1 MTEHLQC
8 AQCQRV
14 LHDDEGRHEI
24 DAGVLCVNCYA
35 ALRGEVERQLGELE
49 SGINYPLAF
58 VVHGVG
64 SSIGAALYIAS
75 IFLSGWDIA
84 LVAIAMPW
92 IGTKLQNKVIGVKR
106 AQPLAIMAVALNLGL
121 FGLTR
126 FLMWGGDVSMFEAL
140 DLLWVGIIAY
150 EAWRLNKPLR

>member
-1 MTEHLQC
+1 MTEAQC
-8 AQCQRV
+8 AQCQRI
-14 LHDDEGRHEI
+14 LHQDEARHALDEGL
-24 DAGVLCVNCYA
+24 LCANCYR
-35 ALRGEVERQLGELE
+35 ALRDEVERQLGEME

-75 IFLSGWDIA
+75 ILLSGWDVA

-121 FGLTR
+121 FGATR
-126 FLMWGGDVSMFEAL
+126 FLMWGGDVSMFEFF

-150 EAWRLNKPLR
+150 EAWRLNKPLQ